1 MVVTRANKRKREG
14 RGVDRNNPIDF
25 AGGTDAD
32 GDAEKDK
39 NKGTKR
45 LTQYVQ
51 HYGATTGEVKKFVD
65 GLVKAVSMA
74 RTIRVLSSTAKALTR
89 QLIQAKGLLVIMECL
104 TRGRGASQRAAG
116 GHFQVYCVDFE
127 AKVQGS
133 MGLGLGRVR
142 ERQLF
147 VQDNLATDAKCG
159 DVSSFPQPET
169 RDGIPVFQV
178 ESECGALACIYTQ
191 WFLSP
196 LRTRYH
202 DARERVAGQMAVWR
216 LERTRVATEARRQ
229 QDTQATRKKRRRH

>member
-14 RGVDRNNPIDF
+14 RGVDSNNPIDF

-51 HYGATTGEVKKFVD
+51 HHGATTGEVMKFVD

-74 RTIRVLSSTAKALTR
+74 RPIRVLSSTAKALTR

-133 MGLGLGRVR
+133 MGMALRRCRIIWL
-142 ERQLF
+142 LTP
-147 VQDNLATDAKCG
+147 NAAT
-159 DVSSFPQPET
+159 
-169 RDGIPVFQV
+169 
-178 ESECGALACIYTQ
+178 
-191 WFLSP
+191 SP
-196 LRTRYH
+196 
-202 DARERVAGQMAVWR
+202 ASPSC
-216 LERTRVATEARRQ
+216 
-229 QDTQATRKKRRRH
+229 RRRIPGFQGFKWSRSVEHLRVSTPSGS

>member
-14 RGVDRNNPIDF
+14 RGVDSNNPIDF

-51 HYGATTGEVKKFVD
+51 HHGATTGEVMKFVD

-74 RTIRVLSSTAKALTR
+74 RPIRVLSSTAKALTR

-104 TRGRGASQRAAG
+104 TRGREASQG
-116 GHFQVYCVDFE
+116 DPGHFQVYCVDFE

-133 MGLGLGRVR
+133 MGMALRRVPA
-142 ERQLF
+142 RQRF

-159 DVSSFPQPET
+159 EASSFPLLPQT
-169 RDGIPVFQV
+169 HSGIPRFQV

-196 LRTRYH
+196 LRTPC
-202 DARERVAGQMAVWR
+202 DPDEARERVAGQMDAWR
-216 LERTRVATEARRQ
+216 LERTRVATEARP
-229 QDTQATRKKRRRH
+229 DH